1 MGGAVTAWSTTTL
14 AATIIGVVPT
24 ILESRILYLSINLEN
39 SVVDDNDS
47 EINIHLL
54 YLIGVKLTYQK
65 NRNVGKAVDPR
76 TKYRPTKGR
85 SKSSGFSA

>member
-47 EINIHLL
+47 EIKMKYSFI
-54 YLIGVKLTYQK
+54 VF
-65 NRNVGKAVDPR
+65 NRSEIDLPEK
-76 TKYRPTKGR
+76 
-85 SKSSGFSA
+85 